1 MRQKK
6 QLTIFFLLDILGK
19 TRFKNLEKL
28 ACEGLLESSTWTP
41 LKHFSC
47 KISGSFKTFMN
58 F

>member
-28 ACEGLLESSTWTP
+28 ACEGLLESST
-41 LKHFSC
+41 
-47 KISGSFKTFMN
+47 
-58 F
+58 

>member
-28 ACEGLLESSTWTP
+28 TSEGILQSST
-41 LKHFSC
+41 
-47 KISGSFKTFMN
+47 
-58 F
+58 